1 MPEAVCAGLND
12 PHEALGAQLQVTPLF
27 AESLDTVAVMLAVAL
42 VCVEEGGAVVMATEI
57 AVAVIVTLAVALFV
71 VSLTAV
77 AVMVTLL
84 P

>member
-42 VCVEEGGAVVMATEI
+42 VCIEEGGAVVMATEI
-57 AVAVIVTLAVALFV
+57 AVAVIVTAPRSKLAVTVA
-71 VSLTAV
+71 AV
-77 AVMVTLL
+77 ASKR
-84 P
+84 